1 MFLSLALC
9 FLCTGTDR
17 KLNHALNV
25 SSAYPDE
32 SYTCYRYLQEFEANG
47 NITLYA
53 LEFLWARALMLKEL
67 HVTGAIVVD
76 GGNMSV
82 ALSTST
88 HSNST
93 SATGIGGG
101 AGALDNVV
109 PADNPHALGGNPASL
124 GNNNENGIS
133 FRSRYSEIV
142 FTSDRIFRLFSM
154 NPMVALTR
162 IDVPITFASIFA
174 ATKWLE
180 MMPPSVKYIAH
191 LTVKVSIPSETAGG
205 GTESIGDLVATCLRQ
220 MVEFKLNCRK
230 REVENDARVGW
241 SWRREGILTIL
252 LQQQIMTSVSELI
265 DP

>member
-1 MFLSLALC
+1 M
-9 FLCTGTDR
+9 
-17 KLNHALNV
+17 NI

-32 SYTCYRYLQEFEANG
+32 SYACYRYLQEFEANG
-47 NITLYA
+47 NITISA
-53 LEFLWARALMLKEL
+53 FEFLWFRALMLKEL
-67 HVTGAIVVD
+67 KVKGSIVVD
-76 GGNMSV
+76 SGLNIMPTSSQSNQDNTSNSV
-82 ALSTST
+82 AAADAAD
-88 HSNST
+88 HV
-93 SATGIGGG
+93 G
-101 AGALDNVV
+101 
-109 PADNPHALGGNPASL
+109 PADNLHALGANQGPL
-124 GNNNENGIS
+124 GNVESGGS
-133 FRSRYSEIV
+133 SRCRYSEIIFTPDRV
-142 FTSDRIFRLFSM
+142 FRIFSM

-162 IDVPITFASIFA
+162 IDVPMTFASIDA
-174 ATKWLE
+174 ATKWLD
-180 MMPPSVKYIAH
+180 MMPASVRYMAH